1 MSEHNQPPASG
12 EGEALPPSL
21 RGDDALW
28 HELMQLR
35 RTVAKLAEQQAAT
48 ALSVH
53 APFAPKGVPT
63 ITCGG
68 CGLTLAY
75 IDLADAEVRL
85 RVGGMLVFAQ
95 LTEGGHLT
103 MTCPACVR
111 YESVKGSEVVQLV
124 KDVRAK
130 AQGHTASR

>member
-1 MSEHNQPPASG
+1 
-12 EGEALPPSL
+12 
-21 RGDDALW
+21 
-28 HELMQLR
+28 MQLR

-85 RVGGMLVFAQ
+85 RVGGMLVFVQ

-130 AQGHTASR
+130 AESYTQSR